1 MPGRRRSVVNT
12 LPRRFIAADE
22 ITAEDRRR
30 EPRHPTCF
38 EATLE
43 FSNGTYASA
52 LLADV
57 SLHGCCVRTDADSLR
72 QGAFVSIGLGAE
84 PKMPA
89 IVRWVRGNAAGMEF
103 LRQVPT
109 HRHDWQAM
117 MDTGLEG

>member
-1 MPGRRRSVVNT
+1 MPRRRSAPVNAPFRT
-12 LPRRFIAADE
+12 LSASNEPSMA
-22 ITAEDRRR
+22 DRRR
-30 EPRHPTCF
+30 ETRHQTCF

-43 FSNGTYASA
+43 FSNGSYASA

-57 SLHGCCVRTDADSLR
+57 SLHGCCVRTDADWLR

-103 LRQVPT
+103 LRQVPVNRT
-109 HRHDWQAM
+109 DWRAL
-117 MDTGLEG
+117 MDS

>member
-1 MPGRRRSVVNT
+1 MPRRRSAPVNAPLRT
-12 LPRRFIAADE
+12 LSVSSELSMD
-22 ITAEDRRR
+22 DRRR
-30 EPRHPTCF
+30 EPRHSTCF

-43 FSNGTYASA
+43 FSNGSYASA

-57 SLHGCCVRTDADSLR
+57 SLHGCCIRTDADWLR

-103 LRQVPT
+103 LRQVPVNRT
-109 HRHDWQAM
+109 DWHTL
-117 MDTGLEG
+117 MDA